1 MINNIEHILSIQ
13 KQIED
18 GTKKLDSLSDEE
30 LIELDKLYDQQLKD
44 IEKKYEHKKNVF
56 KKVYLEYKSSQT
68 QN

>member
-1 MINNIEHILSIQ
+1 MVNNIEHILNLQ
-13 KQIED
+13 RQVEN